1 VSATYAPA
9 SATRSGVIGQHRRA
23 ANASSR
29 TRSPSGADGSAADAE
44 MVRFGIQWIVDGAL
58 DADNGGKLASRLG
71 VTHRQLRRLFQTHA
85 GITPDQLARS
95 RRAHLALRMLDDTDL
110 PVADIV
116 FASGFGSTRQFNRT
130 MYDIFRITPLALRT
144 RRRRGD
150 QLVIDGGLVVRLGS
164 SSELEWNAT
173 VACLATRAIAGVE
186 TIDRDAYRRTVVING
201 DVGALEIR
209 RDRSGD
215 VLMRA
220 LLPQWRDL
228 LDVIQRART
237 VFNLDLHV
245 ETADDVPDRNSDAR
259 CSGAWDP
266 FEAGVRAI
274 VGQGRDDDAARALTS
289 RIVEEYGQPA
299 PGLAD
304 WRLTHVFPSV
314 EMLARAEFDGI
325 GLTTSEIC
333 TLRTFADALL
343 DSDIRTNGCA
353 PDGDAVIA
361 SLLAT
366 PGIDRTTVDDV
377 ALRVN
382 ESGGEVPDRWV
393 PQGGLR
399 QLLGQRRRS
408 QTIRLNNSDTQS
420 AKWESPIATRSY

>member
-9 SATRSGVIGQHRRA
+9 SPTRYGVIGQHRRA

-29 TRSPSGADGSAADAE
+29 TRSPSGADGRAADAE
-44 MVRFGIQWIVDGAL
+44 MVRVGIQWIVDGAL
-58 DADNGGKLASRLG
+58 DADNRGKLASRLG
-71 VTHRQLRRLFQTHA
+71 VTNRQLRRLFQTHA

-95 RRAHLALRMLDDTDL
+95 RRAHLALRMLDETDL

-150 QLVIDGGLVVRLGS
+150 QLVTDGGLVVRLGS
-164 SSELEWNAT
+164 SSELDWNAT

-245 ETADDVPDRNSDAR
+245 EAADDVPDRNSDAR

-266 FEAGVRAI
+266 FEVGVRAI
-274 VGQGRDDDAARALTS
+274 VGQGRDDDAASALTS

-299 PGLAD
+299 P
-304 WRLTHVFPSV
+304 
-314 EMLARAEFDGI
+314 
-325 GLTTSEIC
+325 
-333 TLRTFADALL
+333 
-343 DSDIRTNGCA
+343 
-353 PDGDAVIA
+353 
-361 SLLAT
+361 
-366 PGIDRTTVDDV
+366 V
-377 ALRVN
+377 A
-382 ESGGEVPDRWV
+382 
-393 PQGGLR
+393 
-399 QLLGQRRRS
+399 
-408 QTIRLNNSDTQS
+408 
-420 AKWESPIATRSY
+420 